1 MRAVHAAFY
10 HQPGGPR
17 DNWRCACRCG
27 WFHFAPTKKGARGWY
42 LLHKLNPSVTC
53 PAKPGTRC
61 NVHGYPKVDQAA
73 TVAAMTIG
81 HSLCQ
86 LCSRIDF
93 DGVAEINGIT
103 TGTCTA
109 FPEGIPLR
117 IFSEGF
123 DHRKPFRGDGGV
135 RFDLDTTIAT
145 EADVDGAL
153 GLVS

>member
-1 MRAVHAAFY
+1 MTTHAASYVQGDDGFWIA
-10 HQPGGPR
+10 Q
-17 DNWRCACRCG
+17 CRCG
-27 WFHFAPTKKGARGWY
+27 WLHAAPVKVGAVAWY
-42 LLHKLNPSVTC
+42 RLHKQYPHRDCPVEPGWTC
-53 PAKPGTRC
+53 NRHP
-61 NVHGYPKVDQAA
+61 VESAA

-103 TGTCTA
+103 TGTCAA

-123 DHRKPFRGDGGV
+123 DHRKPFKGDGGV